1 MLIQRRFA
9 VKKPTYMNPEEATAT
24 LKLVHQCPV
33 FTGLEE
39 YELKN
44 LLPVLGKK
52 LVPKNELIFSVD
64 QEAKFLFLIEK
75 GSCMLSLKGKK
86 YKTMTPGDIFG
97 EIGIINEHVRTGSMR
112 ALEPTT
118 LITIHGE
125 KLFNPEI
132 IPARVSLKIALALAR
147 RVSYYLR
154 SREQISTQELIENG
168 ETDFVEFK
176 SNLRWNP
183 QTQRKDRAIEH
194 AILKTMAAFLNAKG
208 GTLLIGV
215 SDEKEIIGIGE
226 DRFENVDKM
235 LLHLTIL
242 IKDRISTIHMEFIKF
257 EVEQLQ
263 GKYVLRI
270 DCEPATVPAYLKE
283 HNEEHFYVR
292 TGPSTSRMKTSKIYD
307 YVRMRFR

>member
-1 MLIQRRFA
+1 M
-9 VKKPTYMNPEEATAT
+9 KPEETT
-24 LKLVHQCPV
+24 EMLKLVHACPV
-33 FTGLEE
+33 FSSLEE

-52 LVPKNELIFSVD
+52 VIPKNELIFSVD
-64 QEAKFLFLIEK
+64 QEAKYLFLIEN
-75 GSCMLSLKGKK
+75 GSCMLSLRGKK
-86 YKTMTPGDIFG
+86 YKTMVPGDIFG
-97 EIGIINEHVRTGSMR
+97 EIGIINEQVRTGSMR

-125 KLFNPEI
+125 KLFNPETV
-132 IPARVSLKIALALAR
+132 PAKVSLKIALALAR
-147 RVSYYLR
+147 RVTFYLR
-154 SREQISTQELIENG
+154 SREQISTQELIQNG

-183 QTQRKDRAIEH
+183 ETQRKDRLIEH

-215 SDEKEIIGIGE
+215 TDEKEIIGIGE

-270 DCEPATVPAYLKE
+270 DCEPATVPAYLID

-307 YVRMRFR
+307 YVRMRFS